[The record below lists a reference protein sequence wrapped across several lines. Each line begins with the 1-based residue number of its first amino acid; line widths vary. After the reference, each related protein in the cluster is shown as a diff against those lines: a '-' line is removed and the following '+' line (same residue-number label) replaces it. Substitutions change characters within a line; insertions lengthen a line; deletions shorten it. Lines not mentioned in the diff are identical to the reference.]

1 MSPVAIPPIRR
12 ATVSELAIDSLLG
25 LIRQGL
31 LRPGDRLPAQRELVA
46 QMGLSRPAV
55 REALRGLASLG
66 MIEIIA
72 GRGAFVR
79 RIAPEALINPET
91 LSFLLER
98 ETLLHAVE
106 VRQILEVE
114 AIGLAADRATKEDLA
129 EMKRI
134 LRQIKDGLGDGERP
148 LRHAP
153 YFHFAI
159 AKATHNPVL
168 MNMVKSFVRLMA
180 RAAEVIAERVP
191 EARGREYR
199 LHAELYEAIAMRDPE
214 EARRRM
220 GEHLEASKN
229 LILQGFA
236 ETSG

>member
-1 MSPVAIPPIRR
+1 VLAISIPPIRR
-12 ATVSELAIDSLLG
+12 ATVTELAIESLIS

-31 LRPGDRLPAQRELVA
+31 IRPGDRLPTQRELVA

-79 RIAPEALINPET
+79 RIAPEALINPEA

-98 ETLLHAVE
+98 ETLLHAIE

-114 AIGLAADRATKEDLA
+114 AIGLAAERATEEDLA
-129 EMKRI
+129 EMERI
-134 LRQIKDGLGDGERP
+134 LQQIKDGLEEAEKP

-153 YFHFAI
+153 YFHLAI

-168 MNMVKSFVRLMA
+168 MNMVKSFLRLMT

-191 EARGREYR
+191 EARRREYR
-199 LHAELYEAIAMRDPE
+199 MHVELYEAIAMRDPE

-220 GEHLEASKN
+220 REHLEHSKS
-229 LILQGFA
+229 LVLQGFS

>member
-1 MSPVAIPPIRR
+1 VSTFAIPQIRR
-12 ATVSELAIDSLLG
+12 ATVTELAIESLLG

-31 LRPGDRLPAQRELVA
+31 IRPGDRLPAQRELVS

-72 GRGAFVR
+72 GRGAFVK
-79 RIAPEALINPET
+79 RIAPEALINPEA

-98 ETLLHAVE
+98 ETVLHAIE

-114 AIGLAADRATKEDLA
+114 AIGLAAERATAEDLA
-129 EMKRI
+129 EMEKV
-134 LRQIKDGLGDGERP
+134 LQQIRDGLGDGEKP

-153 YFHFAI
+153 YFHLAI

-168 MNMVKSFVRLMA
+168 MNMVKSFVRLMT

-191 EARGREYR
+191 AAKAREYR
-199 LHAELYEAIAMRDPE
+199 LHAELYEAIAARDPH

-220 GEHLEASKN
+220 REHLEESKS
-229 LILQGFA
+229 LVLQGFA
-236 ETSG
+236 ESKA